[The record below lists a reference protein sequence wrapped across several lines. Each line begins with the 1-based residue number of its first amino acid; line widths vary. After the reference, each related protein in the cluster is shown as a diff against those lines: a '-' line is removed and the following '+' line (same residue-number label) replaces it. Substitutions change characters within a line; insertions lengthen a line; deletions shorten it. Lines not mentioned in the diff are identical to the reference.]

1 MSNGTNDGSSGQGE
15 NINEDF
21 LEDPPPPV
29 ADQTLA
35 LTQVAEEETPQQ
47 APPKPARR
55 KMHWS
60 FTALMWFL
68 GIAAFALV
76 AFTVWRSNNPI
87 PMDPAQAAAIAWG
100 QGCESPEQLELNCG
114 GDTVFYEGGHRW
126 TVDGT
131 AESRAEFGRLSS
143 EQFAS
148 VRNIVLLN
156 DCAPSPYCA
165 MLFERYNRTRPG
177 TQTEA
182 PEPSAETAIPPPVAT
197 RVAPEPPVET
207 SEPVQESPAFP

>member
-1 MSNGTNDGSSGQGE
+1 MAQEPSQNPPNPE
-15 NINEDF
+15 EDF
-21 LEDPPPPV
+21 LQPDPPPG
-29 ADQTLA
+29 DQALA
-35 LTQVAEEETPQQ
+35 LTDVAEDETPQQ

-68 GIAAFALV
+68 SLV
-76 AFTVWRSNNPI
+76 AFGLVALTVWRANNPV

-156 DCAPSPYCA
+156 DCAPSPYCQ

-182 PEPSAETAIPPPVAT
+182 PEPSAEAPIPPLPET
-197 RVAPEPPVET
+197 EVAPEPTAET
-207 SEPVQESPAFP
+207 PAFP